1 MNLLHLHYFYSVAK
15 EGGFTK
21 ASQALGIRQ
30 PAISRMVAQLEGDLG
45 FKLFERQ
52 SRQVQLT
59 NRGKQVFNQARVI
72 FSEVENLR
80 ASLGKIS
87 GECSGDLKFAAAEPI
102 ATEVVPRVLKKYCKS
117 HPRVYPQFISG
128 PASYLLDA
136 IKAGG
141 LEFGAFFHLPDMPA
155 GLAITQKFALRFR
168 LVVRTDMKG
177 DSEITE
183 RFIGSREIDD
193 TATRRFP
200 TLEKWQKKK
209 PKAQI
214 RISTNNISS
223 HRQLVLD
230 GQGIAVLPDFLIE
243 RELKSGRLT
252 DLLPSENLMFDLKIV
267 ARETATLSL
276 NAMQFIRTLK
286 DVI

>member
-21 ASQALGIRQ
+21 ASQSLGIRQ

-59 NRGKQVFNQARVI
+59 NRGKEVFQRARLI
-72 FSEVENLR
+72 FSEVESLKS
-80 ASLGKIS
+80 SLGQIS
-87 GECSGDLKFAAAEPI
+87 GECFGDLKFAAAEPI
-102 ATEVVPRVLKKYCKS
+102 ATVLVPRTLKKYCKD

-128 PASYLLDA
+128 PASYLLDS
-136 IKAGG
+136 IKTGA
-141 LEFGAFFHLPDMPA
+141 LEFGAFFHLPNLPA
-155 GLAITQKFALRFR
+155 GLAITEKIPLRFR
-168 LVVRTDMKG
+168 LVVRTDMRQN
-177 DSEITE
+177 SEVTE
-183 RFIGSREIDD
+183 RFVGSREIDD

-200 TLEKWQKKK
+200 TLEKWQRKK
-209 PKAQI
+209 PHAQI
-214 RISTNNISS
+214 CISTNNISS

-230 GQGIAVLPDFLIE
+230 GQGIAVLPDFMIE

-252 DLLPSENLMFDLKIV
+252 DLLPNETLMFELKIV
-267 ARETATLSL
+267 ARETAILSM
-276 NAMQFIRTLK
+276 NASRFIRTLK
-286 DVI
+286 EMI

>member
-1 MNLLHLHYFYSVAK
+1 MNLLHLHYFYSVAR

-30 PAISRMVAQLEGDLG
+30 PAISRMVAQLERDLG

-59 NRGKQVFNQARVI
+59 NRGKEVFSQARII
-72 FSEVENLR
+72 FSEVENLKS
-80 ASLGKIS
+80 SLGRIS
-87 GECSGDLKFAAAEPI
+87 GECFGDLKFAAAEPI
-102 ATEVVPRVLKKYCKS
+102 ATELVPRALKRYCKT
-117 HPRVYPQFISG
+117 HPQVYPQFISG
-128 PASYLLDA
+128 PASYLLDG
-136 IKAGG
+136 IKAGA

-155 GLAITQKFALRFR
+155 GLAITDKIPLRFR
-168 LVVRTDMKG
+168 LVVRTDLRA
-177 DSEITE
+177 DSAVTE

-193 TATRRFP
+193 TATRKFP

-223 HRQLVLD
+223 HRRLVLD
-230 GQGIAVLPDFLIE
+230 GLGIAVLPDFLVA

-252 DLLPSENLMFDLKIV
+252 DLMPSETLMFDLKIV

-276 NAMQFIRTLK
+276 NAARFIRTLK
-286 DVI
+286 DLN